1 MYSEAKRLIKL
12 GGMKLYY
19 YLRSARGEMAMSI
32 AFAVGARVNDVKV
45 EDEGKVLFR
54 DSFDEQGRLKLSSGK
69 KKHVAIV
76 LG

>member
-1 MYSEAKRLIKL
+1 
-12 GGMKLYY
+12 
-19 YLRSARGEMAMSI
+19 MAVFI

-54 DSFDEQGRLKLSSGK
+54 DSFDVQGRLKLSSGK